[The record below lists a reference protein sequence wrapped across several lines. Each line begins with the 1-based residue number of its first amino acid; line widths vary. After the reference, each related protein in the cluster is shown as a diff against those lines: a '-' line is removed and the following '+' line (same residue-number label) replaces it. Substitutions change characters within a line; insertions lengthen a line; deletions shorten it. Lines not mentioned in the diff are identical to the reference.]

1 MRKCDVGGQAV
12 IEGVMMRGKKGVA
25 TAVRKEDGEIVVKY
39 EETLQFVKRHPKL
52 NIPLIRGIFVLI
64 DSLIEG
70 IKALNYSSEFF
81 IDDDEEPS
89 KFEKWLTDKLGD
101 KLDKIVVFLSMLLS
115 VAISVGVSPLM
126 KYTYTSFANP
136 IILMFL

>member
-1 MRKCDVGGQAV
+1 MRRCDVGGQAV

-39 EETLQFVKRHPKL
+39 EETLPFVKRHPKL

-89 KFEKWLTDKLGD
+89 KFDPRAYMTPAREQIKQTVQHKIKNVFGSSNKAWKL
-101 KLDKIVVFLSMLLS
+101 
-115 VAISVGVSPLM
+115 
-126 KYTYTSFANP
+126 
-136 IILMFL
+136 